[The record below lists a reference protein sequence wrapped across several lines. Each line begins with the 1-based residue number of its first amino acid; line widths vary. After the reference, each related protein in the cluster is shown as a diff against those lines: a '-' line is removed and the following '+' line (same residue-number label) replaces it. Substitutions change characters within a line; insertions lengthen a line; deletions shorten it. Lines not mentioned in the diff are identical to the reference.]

1 MEMRPILSS
10 MRRNPTGAILVALQ
24 IALALAIVVNSTYII
39 AQRLEKMGRDPGF
52 DIANLFWVS
61 FAPVGK
67 DFNAEAVM
75 RDDIAVLRSLPG
87 VAQATTINS
96 IPLSGGG
103 SSTTV
108 YTEPGEKGVQA
119 NGNYFEVDEHGIETL
134 GVKLIEGRDFDPAV
148 VTKAEPESGWRPSEL
163 ILSKAL
169 ATKLFGPGPWVG
181 KAVYDG
187 LDNPVPVVGVI
198 EHMQGS
204 WVNWED
210 IDKIMLF
217 PAIPDERFAVYLV
230 RAQPGERDALMKLAE
245 EKLGQVENGRI
256 ITKVRSLE
264 ETAARSYADDRAMA
278 VYLCVV
284 IALLLGI
291 SALGIFGLAS
301 FNVSTR
307 TKQIGTRRAIGA
319 RRFDIVRYFMIEN
332 WLVTTAGV
340 LAGCLLALVLGFWLS
355 TTFELPGLRLYY
367 LVAGVALLWA
377 IGLAAAWMP
386 ARRAARVSP
395 AVATRTV

>member
-39 AQRLEKMGRDPGF
+39 VQRLEKMGREPGF
-52 DIANLFWVS
+52 DMPNLFSVAFS
-61 FAPVGK
+61 SAGK
-67 DFNAEAVM
+67 DFNAEPAM
-75 RDDIAVLRSLPG
+75 RDDIALLRSLPG
-87 VAQATTINS
+87 VVSATTINS

-119 NGNYFEVDEHGIETL
+119 NGNYFEIDDRGIETL
-134 GVKLIEGRDFDPAV
+134 GVKLIEGRNFDASI
-148 VTKAEPESGWRPSEL
+148 VTKPKPESGWRPPEL

-169 ATKLFGPGPWVG
+169 ATELFGPAPWVG
-181 KAVYDG
+181 KSVYDG
-187 LDNPVPVVGVI
+187 LGTPVPVVGVI

-210 IDKIMLF
+210 IDHIMLF
-217 PAIPDERFAVYLV
+217 PAIADERFAYYLV
-230 RAQPGERDALMKLAE
+230 RTKPGERDAVMKLAE
-245 EKLGQVENGRI
+245 EKLGEIENGRI

-264 ETAARSYADDRAMA
+264 FIAAENYADDRAMT
-278 VYLCVV
+278 VYLSVV

-319 RRFDIVRYFMIEN
+319 RRFDIVRYFM
-332 WLVTTAGV
+332 V
-340 LAGCLLALVLGFWLS
+340 
-355 TTFELPGLRLYY
+355 
-367 LVAGVALLWA
+367 
-377 IGLAAAWMP
+377 
-386 ARRAARVSP
+386 
-395 AVATRTV
+395 